1 MAILTNNSLNKPNL
15 IGQSDQLKALVDL
28 KEKSELDP
36 KKPSSVRTVVNDTGS
51 FSQMTAYASNTL
63 NGTGFGDGLEGLPIL
78 LVENVTRNYFL
89 TSSKQ
94 KRLDPLSNFDL
105 TLTLD
110 YSNLTV
116 DKSSP
121 PSGSFTVPMYV
132 VLAWFNPRKDYEQNK
147 LGIFGDFI
155 WQPFLVVR
163 MNDLIYDDVTISGIF
178 YTEPSIKSLNLL
190 DTVQNKLTRTLGDY
204 TFYDYTDNPDKLTE
218 KDLNRLITLAN
229 NQLSFGIAYD
239 YSALSLANQNFL
251 ANNLTNPTVNPSF
264 WRLTF
269 AFQYNGVQAS

>member
-1 MAILTNNSLNKPNL
+1 MAILIVDSLNQPNL
-15 IGQSDQLKALVDL
+15 NGQSDALKAVADL
-28 KEKSELDP
+28 KSKIDIDS
-36 KKPSSVRTVVNDTGS
+36 KKPSSVRTVINDSGS
-51 FSQMTAYASNTL
+51 FSEMTAYATNTL

-94 KRLDPLSNFDL
+94 KKLDPLNEFGL

-116 DKSSP
+116 DKTLP
-121 PSGSFTVPMYV
+121 PDGSFSVPMYI

-147 LGIFGDFI
+147 LGLFGDFI
-155 WQPFLVVR
+155 WQPFLVARV
-163 MNDLIYDDVTISGIF
+163 NDLIYDNVTISGIF
-178 YTEPSIKSLNLL
+178 YTPPSIVNLNLL
-190 DTVQNKLTRTLGDY
+190 DSVDNKSTRVLGDY
-204 TFYDYTDNPDKLTE
+204 IFYNYLDNPDKLTQ
-218 KDLNRLITLAN
+218 KDLDRLLNLAN

-239 YSALSLANQNFL
+239 YSSLSINNQNFL
-251 ANNLTNPTVNPSF
+251 ANNLTNPAVNPSF

-269 AFQYNGVQAS
+269 NFQYNGVQAS